1 MKWELLKSTAQKP
14 LDCDGMDLSG
24 PGRDNWL
31 IFVVFESNLQGFL
44 IKKVVFS
51 LEKGAFVLCKEMGVR
66 RLMSWGFGVI
76 SSEQEPELDAPDL
89 FLAG

>member
-1 MKWELLKSTAQKP
+1 M
-14 LDCDGMDLSG
+14 
-24 PGRDNWL
+24 
-31 IFVVFESNLQGFL
+31 
-44 IKKVVFS
+44 
-51 LEKGAFVLCKEMGVR
+51 LCKEVGVR